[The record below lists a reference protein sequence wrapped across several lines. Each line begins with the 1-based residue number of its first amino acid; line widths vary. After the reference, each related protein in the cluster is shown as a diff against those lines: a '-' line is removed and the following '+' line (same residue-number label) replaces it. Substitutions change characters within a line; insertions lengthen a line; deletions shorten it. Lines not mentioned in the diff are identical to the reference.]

1 MPLLHLETLPH
12 ASLPEW
18 QHRQRCAAISRFHEL
33 GGVLDFRQFAYTT
46 AAANEAE
53 RREYHLATASH
64 TLHAVIA
71 ERNVQAAQRA
81 ARYQVPAPAALA
93 QHFSLQA
100 DMGCKISAAEFYGS
114 QLDLQ
119 HTRLIVRGQGS
130 QFGRFLYHD
139 SGTDVEHTIARKTP
153 SSAFCHAFL
162 NPPYP
167 ARFGQTARETG
178 EYFLDFCRRLFGS
191 LNHIEAYA
199 WSTDC
204 SDYFTDGREW
214 WGTYFW
220 TVYSPQNRLYTGIT
234 GSATD

>member
-12 ASLPEW
+12 AGLPEW
-18 QHRQRCAAISRFHEL
+18 QHRQRCASISRFHEL
-33 GGVLDFRQFAYTT
+33 GGVLDFQQFAYTT
-46 AAANEAE
+46 AAANETE
-53 RREYHLATASH
+53 RREYHLATANH

-71 ERNVQAAQRA
+71 ERNAQAMQRA
-81 ARYQVPAPAALA
+81 ARYQVPAPAPLA
-93 QHFSLQA
+93 QHFSLQT
-100 DMGCKISAAEFYGS
+100 DMGRKISATEFYGN

-119 HTRLIVRGQGS
+119 HSRLIVRGQGS
-130 QFGRFLYHD
+130 QFGRYLYHH
-139 SGTDVEHTIARKTP
+139 SETDAEHTIAREMP

-167 ARFGQTARETG
+167 AHFGQTARETG
-178 EYFLDFCRRLFGS
+178 EYFLDFCRQLFGS
-191 LNHIEAYA
+191 LDHIEAYA
-199 WSTDC
+199 WNTDC

-220 TVYSPQNRLYTGIT
+220 TVYSPQNRLYTGIM